1 MVLLQSKGL
10 MLIASVALATAVAS
24 LAMNVYVITAPDPQD
39 GDDDLESRVTDL
51 ENRVADLESRMDDL
65 ESRMDDVESRL
76 SSLESRMDALEQR
89 VSDLENGTT
98 GLTEPVVALG
108 PADAIGQ
115 NIWQVDVVGISEV
128 TELSGWEVVLLINET
143 VVETMSPLAPG
154 TLGNITFVD
163 LIGEG
168 NLTVGDYFTIT
179 SVSSSHYEIVL
190 AWRETHNAR
199 GSEDWYTP

>member
-1 MVLLQSKGL
+1 MALLQSKGL
-10 MLIASVALATAVAS
+10 VLLASVALATAVAS
-24 LAMNVYVITAPDPQD
+24 VAMNVYVITAPDPQD
-39 GDDDLESRVTDL
+39 DDLESRVTEL

-76 SSLESRMDALEQR
+76 LSLESRMDALEQR
-89 VSDLENGTT
+89 ASDLENGTT

-115 NIWQVDVVGISEV
+115 NRWQLDVVGISEV
-128 TELSGWEVVLLINET
+128 TDLSSWEVVLLINET

-163 LIGEG
+163 LVGEG
-168 NLTVGDYFTIT
+168 NLTIGDYFTIT
-179 SVSSSHYEIVL
+179 SVPSSHYEIVM
-190 AWRETHNAR
+190 AWGETHNAR